1 MSSNDHP
8 TNPGEP
14 ASGLLAS
21 LEERRLGR
29 RELLKLAAAGG
40 AFALVPQAATAAPAF
55 RGAAASPFSIGLVVP
70 LSGPFAR
77 EGQLMVRGATVAQR
91 EINRSGGIKA
101 LGGAKIAIR
110 SFDAG
115 ASVSQAVTAAQRAV
129 SSDVS
134 VVMGAF
140 LSSFTIGVS
149 QVTERAEVPLLTL
162 SFADSVTNRGLKYVF
177 QDSPVTSK
185 MSKQGIPGLRKLAR
199 DSGVNLTRWASLGE
213 DSASA
218 LDFQAA
224 FKRVLGGQLVA
235 SETYNPP
242 LPDPTGVV
250 QKVKDSKAQVV
261 LATAYQFADALGI
274 ARKMREL
281 GVKVPIVAM
290 GETLVNRS
298 ILETLGASGVEGLM
312 GLVASFPGKGAEKVN
327 DRFKKLS
334 GEPWMTQNALSSYA
348 EVWIAKE
355 AAEAAKSRDPKA
367 LREALA
373 VIDLKSGPATV
384 LPGRRVRFNKAG
396 RRMDAIP
403 QLVQW
408 QDGEPACVWPPKL
421 ATASAK
427 WPKA

>member
-1 MSSNDHP
+1 MSLTDHP
-8 TNPGEP
+8 PT
-14 ASGLLAS
+14 ADDAAGLLAG

-29 RELLKLAAAGG
+29 RKFVKLAAAGG
-40 AFALVPQAATAAPAF
+40 AFVLAPQVATAAPRF
-55 RGAAASPFSIGLVVP
+55 RGAAAAPFTIGLVVP

-91 EINRSGGIKA
+91 EINARGGIKT
-101 LGGAKIAIR
+101 LGGAKVAIR
-110 SFDAG
+110 AFDAG

-129 SSDVS
+129 SADVS
-134 VVMGAF
+134 VIMGAF

-149 QVTERAEVPLLTL
+149 QVTEQAQIPLLTL
-162 SFADSVTNRGLKYVF
+162 SFADSITSRGLKYVF

-185 MSKQGIPGLRKLAR
+185 VGYLGIPGLRKLAR
-199 DSGVNLTRWASLGE
+199 DSSVDLSRWASLGE

-218 LDFQAA
+218 LDFQKTFRA
-224 FKRVLGGQLVA
+224 RLGGQLVTD
-235 SETYNPP
+235 ETYHPP

-250 QKVKDSKAQVV
+250 QKVKDARAQVA
-261 LATAYQFADALGI
+261 LTTAYQFADALGVV
-274 ARKMREL
+274 RKMREL
-281 GVKVPIVAM
+281 GVKIPVVAM

-327 DRFKKLS
+327 ARFKKLS
-334 GEPWMTQNALSSYA
+334 GEPWMTQNALSAYA

-355 AAEAAKSRDPKA
+355 AAEAAKSRNPKE

-373 VIDLKSGPATV
+373 GIDIKSGPATV
-384 LPGRRVRFNKAG
+384 LPGGRVRFNKAG

-403 QLVQW
+403 QIVQW
-408 QDGEPACVWPPKL
+408 QNGTPVCVWPPKL
-421 ATASAK
+421 ATATGK